1 MACLKG
7 KPGLQSA
14 DGDVLLTTGD
24 DEELQRASTLQ
35 VESFEESNTVEHV
48 QLLKGWRSN
57 DGALSLAEVHSSVKC
72 PDPSGSAF
80 SKAIAFAGLGGMIA
94 VGYMDPGNWATDLQ
108 AGSTY
113 GYKLLI
119 VVLLSNLVAM
129 YLQYL
134 ALKLGVVAERDL
146 AQACRDAYPKWL
158 VYFLWLVLEI
168 AIAAT
173 DLAEII
179 GAATAL
185 NLLFNI
191 PLWAGVLIT
200 ALDVLLIIGFGIKN
214 FRVLEILIL
223 LLCATIFACFIY
235 ELSAV
240 KPNWVDVAK
249 GFVPRPEILTNPDM
263 LYVALGMLGA
273 TVMPHNLFLH
283 SSIIQTRA
291 YPRTAP
297 GKKMAVRFGNW
308 DSLLSLLVAFFIN
321 VPF

>member
-1 MACLKG
+1 M
-7 KPGLQSA
+7 
-14 DGDVLLTTGD
+14 
-24 DEELQRASTLQ
+24 
-35 VESFEESNTVEHV
+35 ESFEESNTVEHV

-94 VGYMDPGNWATDLQ
+94 VGYMDPGNWYGILFPSQLCTLLVARSKPQSMLTLTTPRAMVCFVCNDNKSSACRATDLQ

-146 AQACRDAYPKWL
+146 AQACRDAYPKAGSHLILSLSASQCMLPCCLFESCAAHDQSFLWIGKIFAAFRRPSSQKDNRSLQWL

-214 FRVLEILIL
+214 FRVLEVILPPPENMVLCSSEL
-223 LLCATIFACFIY
+223 LFT
-235 ELSAV
+235 
-240 KPNWVDVAK
+240 
-249 GFVPRPEILTNPDM
+249 
-263 LYVALGMLGA
+263 
-273 TVMPHNLFLH
+273 
-283 SSIIQTRA
+283 
-291 YPRTAP
+291 
-297 GKKMAVRFGNW
+297 
-308 DSLLSLLVAFFIN
+308 
-321 VPF
+321 